1 MKISLILTCT
11 NPTKLKY
18 FTFFA
23 TVKSWY
29 RHVDEI
35 IIVDGGTYDG
45 SFDKIKAD
53 ELKKCKIISN
63 PSTIWEISQGF
74 TPNHIN
80 SMINEGLRHA
90 TGDWAFVIGAD
101 FVLDWCHRR
110 NLDNELELL
119 RSEYWV
125 RFSRRKA
132 KMYDTDKWF
141 YEHDNRGTVAF
152 NMSKIRKLDQF
163 PYMMGLFKVTILYL
177 ITPY

>member
-63 PSTIWEISQGF
+63 QYNLGDIARF
-74 TPNHIN
+74 TPNHMAI
-80 SMINEGLRHA
+80 MINEGLSIL
-90 TGDWAFVIGAD
+90 GDWAFVIGAD
-101 FVLDWCHRR
+101 FVLDWCK

-125 RFSRRKA
+125 RFSRRKT
-132 KMYDTDKWF
+132 KCRY
-141 YEHDNRGTVAF
+141 R
-152 NMSKIRKLDQF
+152 
-163 PYMMGLFKVTILYL
+163 
-177 ITPY
+177 